1 MEMKDL
7 VLDGNALAG
16 LLGEVLHA
24 DATSMILRCG
34 GCGAEEA
41 VAEATVYVHCP
52 GVVVRCRGC
61 TAVLMR
67 VARIR
72 GRLVADLHGV
82 RRLTL

>member
-1 MEMKDL
+1 METQEL

-16 LLGEVLHA
+16 LLGEVVQA
-24 DATSMILRCG
+24 EATSMMVSCG
-34 GCGAEEA
+34 SCGAEEA
-41 VAEATVYVHCP
+41 VAEAAVYVHCP

-67 VARIR
+67 FARVR

>member
-1 MEMKDL
+1 METQEL

-16 LLGEVLHA
+16 LLGEVVQVE
-24 DATSMILRCG
+24 ATSMMVSCG
-34 GCGAEEA
+34 SCGAEAA
-41 VAEATVYVHCP
+41 VAEAAVYVHCP

-67 VARIR
+67 FARVR